1 MQACPGE
8 IVMILL
14 DTDHLSVLTDP
25 RQALRVPLL
34 DRLQAS
40 EDNVAIPAPAV
51 EEQLRAWLAQIHRV
65 TDVGRQIAPYQRLV
79 KLIDFLGDWTI
90 IEWDEPAA
98 ATFKRLRAAR
108 VRIGTQDL
116 KIAATAIARDAL
128 LLSANLRDFEQVP
141 GLNVEDWLYG

>member
-1 MQACPGE
+1 
-8 IVMILL
+8 MILL

-25 RQALRVPLL
+25 RQALRTQLM

-40 EDNVAIPAPAV
+40 GDEVAIPVPAV

-65 TDVGRQIAPYQRLV
+65 GDTHRQIAPYQRLV

-90 IEWDEPAA
+90 VEWDEPAA
-98 ATFKRLRAAR
+98 DTFRRLRVGR

-116 KIAATAIARDAL
+116 KIAALAIIHDAL
-128 LLSANLRDFEQVP
+128 LLSANLRDFEQVS

>member
-1 MQACPGE
+1 
-8 IVMILL
+8 MILP

-25 RQALRVPLL
+25 RHALRAALL

-40 EDNVAIPAPAV
+40 EDDVAIPVPAV

-79 KLIDFLGDWTI
+79 KLIDFLGDWI
-90 IEWDEPAA
+90 IVEWDERPAA
-98 ATFKRLRAAR
+98 NFRRLRAAR

-116 KIAATAIARDAL
+116 KIAATTIAREGL

-141 GLNVEDWLYG
+141 GLKVEDWLHT